1 MPTARSWAAWSASA
15 VVTATASLD
24 AVRGNDGMEG
34 LEMGWACGLRG
45 WLISSWR
52 WPRTLPAV
60 HATRSRNRGGVAA
73 IPLLARGRRFCEYP
87 PFVMHDLRRFPR
99 VPLGRPV
106 EFSTKDDDLPVR
118 MEGMGRDI
126 SLGGM
131 FIETDL
137 AAPTGANIQVHVTL
151 PGAKHELTLPSIVR
165 WSAKDGMGVQFGL
178 LGARETH
185 AITEFVKTKDSTP

>member
-1 MPTARSWAAWSASA
+1 
-15 VVTATASLD
+15 
-24 AVRGNDGMEG
+24 
-34 LEMGWACGLRG
+34 
-45 WLISSWR
+45 
-52 WPRTLPAV
+52 
-60 HATRSRNRGGVAA
+60 
-73 IPLLARGRRFCEYP
+73 
-87 PFVMHDLRRFPR
+87 MHDLRRFPR